1 MPHALDAPELLDV
14 EMDELARFLSLVA
27 DDRRGRLQVLDTGE
41 PLALEDGPLRSSV
54 ASGAGDQFP
63 APPIDTDAAEQ

>member
-14 EMDELARFLSLVA
+14 EMDELARLFSLVA

-41 PLALEDGPLRSSV
+41 PRSLEDARYGRA
-54 ASGAGDQFP
+54 ASGAGDRFP
-63 APPIDTDAAEQ
+63 GPSVDTDATE